1 MYVTQR
7 GQETETIPYRLLDQA
22 KRREILEYYVS
33 HGRKEAKQKY
43 NLSNQTIG
51 HLIFHH
57 KDLIEQIEDANFQ
70 KAGL

>member
-7 GQETETIPYRLLDQA
+7 GTETETVPYAQISQEQ
-22 KRREILEYYVS
+22 RREILEYYVA
-33 HGRKEAKQKY
+33 HGRQAARKKY

-57 KDLIEQIEDANFQ
+57 KELIEQIEDDNFA